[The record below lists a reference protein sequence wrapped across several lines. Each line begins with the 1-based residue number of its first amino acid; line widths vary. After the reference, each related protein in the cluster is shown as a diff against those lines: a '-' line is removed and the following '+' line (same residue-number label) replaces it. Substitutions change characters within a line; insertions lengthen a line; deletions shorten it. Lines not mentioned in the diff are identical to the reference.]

1 MGAGLLCRQV
11 IHSPH
16 TVWATWRAE
25 LPFRPRVES
34 CPEGREHR
42 GSNRCPVSPFPRR
55 CSRSQQ
61 PQEKAPK
68 PAVSQP
74 QAAVGG
80 EPRAAA
86 GTGAES
92 SVSAGWAGRGC
103 PPRPPPGTAFFC
115 HVGAQSLSNSQIPR
129 PWDGSTGEKLRQ
141 KRKSKTKKPEQLTK
155 CCRLVSGFV
164 CRRLPNRLRS
174 PPTRR

>member
-34 CPEGREHR
+34 CPEGRER
-42 GSNRCPVSPFPRR
+42 TV
-55 CSRSQQ
+55 
-61 PQEKAPK
+61 
-68 PAVSQP
+68 
-74 QAAVGG
+74 AAVGAPCSHSRG
-80 EPRAAA
+80 VAVAHSSPRRRHPSLLCRSRRQQWVVSREQRLGREQKAASVRDGLA
-86 GTGAES
+86 GGAHRVHPLARLS
-92 SVSAGWAGRGC
+92 SATSEHRAFPTLRSPGRGMAA
-103 PPRPPPGTAFFC
+103 PGKAP
-115 HVGAQSLSNSQIPR
+115 AKKKN
-129 PWDGSTGEKLRQ
+129 K
-141 KRKSKTKKPEQLTK
+141 KTEQLTK